1 MIEQNLRSVA
11 VALRDAKSV
20 VVFTGAWVSA
30 ESGIPTYRS
39 GNDALWSNADFE
51 RYANPRGYRRHAA
64 DAWQWYATRA
74 GIARKANPNPGH
86 VAIAEIERRVPAFT
100 LITQNIDGLH
110 QRAGSQSV
118 LEIHGTIARVRCFDC
133 GVKFDWPEPLGDPVC
148 AECRG
153 LLRPD
158 VVMFEEYLDHRV
170 LMKAQAAAS
179 ECDLFISVGTSNLVA
194 PASLMPQLALDR
206 GARVA
211 IVNPD
216 LSGQPFG
223 HRVTGL
229 PGRAGD
235 VLPRLVEL
243 AFVSSSA

>member
-1 MIEQNLRSVA
+1 MIEENLQA
-11 VALRDAKSV
+11 VAASLEKAKSV
-20 VVFTGAWVSA
+20 VVFTGAGVSA

-39 GNDALWSNADFE
+39 GDDALWSNADFE
-51 RYANPRGYRRHAA
+51 RYANPRGYRKHSN
-64 DAWQWYATRA
+64 DAWKWYAMRA
-74 GIARKANPNPGH
+74 GIARDANPNRGH
-86 VAIAEIERRVPAFT
+86 DAIAEIERRVPEFT

-110 QRAGSQSV
+110 QRAGSQNV
-118 LEIHGTIARVRCFDC
+118 LEIHGTIARVRCFEC
-133 GVKFDWPEPLGDPVC
+133 GVKFDWPEPLGEPVC
-148 AECRG
+148 PECHG

-170 LMKAQAAAS
+170 LTKAEAAAS
-179 ECDLFISVGTSNLVA
+179 GCDLFISVGTSNLVA
-194 PASLMPQLALDR
+194 PASLMPQLALDH

-229 PGRAGD
+229 LGRAGD
-235 VLPRLVEL
+235 LLPRLVAL
-243 AFVSSSA
+243 AFGGR